1 MLNKIWK
8 RAKDLFGLSR
18 NNAYVKGYLSSA
30 NMRSAISM
38 SAVIILIE
46 IWMVIRYLFKNFIPK
61 LQAGK
66 KTFFQCYMSYTQT
79 FLLIMFLA
87 LALMLYAIF
96 YIKQKQNKKLFRAT
110 LICTGVSFLF
120 ACMLP
125 FELLPFSSTNA
136 ESTLANPLSL
146 FLLLSLYI
154 SIIAFDIS
162 ILIATIYRYKGGR
175 KEWLSSVL
183 VISLFG
189 LVCLIFGMRVSYGDF
204 GLNKEIICFLMM
216 VLYIGCLLI
225 WKPYISIGVL
235 GTSFLLFFFII
246 NTLNGQYIDLNNKEK
261 VRLDFQ
267 SGDRVNY
274 ITFLISLVMVSINIY
289 DQRVI
294 EARNSGQLERIAKID
309 EVTGLTSFEYM
320 ISSIP
325 NIIEKE
331 NCKPDEWAYVFFD
344 ITSFKIFNEQ
354 RGYQAGNEFLKNVG
368 DILSKHFKE
377 GIISRQSDDHF
388 AAFIPVDH
396 LNEKLEQINNE
407 VGEYD
412 LDIRPGVKM
421 GVYYFARKEESAR
434 RCVEKA
440 RYASNQ
446 IKDDPTKNFDVYNQE
461 MHEQYHLNSYIV
473 RHLDEAIEK
482 GYIKVYYQP
491 VAYSKDMTV
500 CGVEALARW
509 VDPKHGLLPP
519 GRFVPIL
526 EKNHTVHK
534 LDIAV
539 MEIVCFDIRQR
550 MDAKQPVFPVS
561 INLSRL
567 DFLLMDPL
575 KELENLIA
583 KYQIDRSLFHIEIT
597 ESALIEDKLILKKK
611 LQEFKDLGYQLWL
624 DDFGSGYSSFNVL
637 KEFEFDVIKLDM
649 QLLENFDENPK
660 AKIVIKSICSLAAS
674 IGAETLCEGVEKES
688 EAIFLKENNC
698 SRLQGF
704 LFANAIPVIEFQAKI
719 DRGELVVSKNLK

>member
-1 MLNKIWK
+1 MLNKFWK
-8 RAKDLFGLSR
+8 RAKDIFGLSR
-18 NNAYVKGYLSSA
+18 NNAYVKGYLSNA
-30 NMRSAISM
+30 NMRSAIAM

-61 LQAGK
+61 LQSGS
-66 KTFFQCYMSYTQT
+66 KTFFQCYMSYTQS
-79 FLLIMFLA
+79 FLLIMSLSFA
-87 LALMLYAIF
+87 LLFYALF
-96 YIKQKQNKKLFRAT
+96 YLKQKQDKKLFITT
-110 LICTGVSFLF
+110 LVLTGVSFLF

-125 FELLPFSSTNA
+125 FELLEFSSTNA
-136 ESTLANPLSL
+136 KDILSDPLSL
-146 FLLLSLYI
+146 FLTLSLYI
-154 SIIAFDIS
+154 SIILFDIS
-162 ILIATIYRYKGGR
+162 ILIAAIYRYKGGR
-175 KEWLSSVL
+175 KEWLSSIL

-189 LVCLIFGMRVSYGDF
+189 LVCLVFGMRVSYGDF
-204 GLNKEIICFLMM
+204 RLNKEIICFLMM
-216 VLYIGCLLI
+216 VLYVGCLLI
-225 WKPYISIGVL
+225 WKPYISLGVL
-235 GTSFLLFFFII
+235 GGSFLAFYFII
-246 NTLNGQYIDLNNKEK
+246 DTISGKDGVIP
-261 VRLDFQ
+261 FQ
-267 SGDRVNY
+267 SGDLVNY

-289 DQRVI
+289 DQRVL

-325 NIIEKE
+325 SIIEKE
-331 NCKPDEWAYVFFD
+331 NCKPEEWAYVFFD

-368 DILSKHFKE
+368 DILSKHFKD
-377 GIISRQSDDHF
+377 GIVSRQSDDHF
-388 AAFIPVDH
+388 TAFIPAKD
-396 LNEKLEQINNE
+396 LNDNLEQINNE

-421 GVYYFARKEESAR
+421 GVYYFARADESAR
-434 RCVEKA
+434 RCIEKA
-440 RYASNQ
+440 RYACNQ
-446 IKDDPTKNFDVYNQE
+446 IKDDPTKNFDVYSQE
-461 MHEQYHLNSYIV
+461 MHNQYHLNSYIV

-509 VDPKHGLLPP
+509 VDPKYGLLPP

-534 LDIAV
+534 LDLAV

-561 INLSRL
+561 INFSRL

-637 KEFEFDVIKLDM
+637 KDYPFDMLKLDM
-649 QLLENFDENPK
+649 EFLVGFDTNEKSKFLIKSVVPMADRIGMHTLAEGVETKEEADFLESIGCGRLQGYLYGKPLPYEELK
-660 AKIVIKSICSLAAS
+660 AKIDNKEFKLAKDVINGK
-674 IGAETLCEGVEKES
+674 K
-688 EAIFLKENNC
+688 
-698 SRLQGF
+698 
-704 LFANAIPVIEFQAKI
+704 
-719 DRGELVVSKNLK
+719 